1 MRRAS
6 AVIAKLA
13 ALVFTSQGATSAD
26 VDVTA
31 PPFGARCNG
40 QIDDHDALQ
49 AALVAGETVLFPG
62 KGRVCVTSRSLRLK
76 DGQTLTTVARGKSV
90 LKLQTSGLPTLLDL
104 TGVHNARIAGLVLDG
119 SAATA
124 LPHSN
129 IEAFIVLRNAA
140 NNRLDHLVVQNPP
153 GTNGVGAVTLSGSTS
168 NNLIAYSTFVNARGS
183 DITLTGSEV
192 QRNAIRNN
200 SLRDSGFWGV
210 YLGQGASFN
219 VVEAN
224 DCSNGDGT
232 ATAHGGECYAETV
245 RSNHNVIAHNIA
257 RGAGDDGISVSG
269 SYTIV
274 AGNRVSGSY
283 YSGIHIWG
291 SNNTI
296 TENWLRNNGQ
306 SGLSPIAC
314 IGVNGYFGGA
324 GQNNVIEKNHCID
337 DQGEHT
343 QLGIILAE
351 HNYMP
356 WRAGLAVHAGQYA
369 LNGLR
374 IYQASSSG
382 ITGSKAPIH
391 NQGNGTD
398 GGVTWAF
405 VNTFVHSPSVLGNI
419 VRYNDI
425 DGYKGNRPYADSSN
439 WSSNTLIER

>member
-1 MRRAS
+1 MRRTS
-6 AVIAKLA
+6 AVIAKLI
-13 ALVFTSQGATSAD
+13 ALVFTSQGATGAN

-40 QIDDHDALQ
+40 QIDDHDSLQ

-76 DGQTLTTVARGKSV
+76 DGQTLTTIAGGKSV
-90 LKLQTSGLPTLLDL
+90 LKLQTSGAPTLLDL
-104 TGVHNARIAGLVLDG
+104 TGVHNAHIAGLVLDG

-140 NNRLDHLVVQNPP
+140 NNRLDHLVFQNPP
-153 GTNGVGAVTLSGSTS
+153 GTNGVGAVTLSGATS

-183 DITLTGSEV
+183 AVTLTGGEV

-200 SLRDSGFWGV
+200 TFRDSGFWGV

-219 VVEAN
+219 VVEVN
-224 DCSNGDGT
+224 DCSNGDGI

-245 RSNHNVIAHNIA
+245 HSNHNVIANNIA

-274 AGNRVSGSY
+274 TGNRVSGSY

-291 SNNTI
+291 SNNI
-296 TENWLRNNGQ
+296 VAENWLKNNGQ

-314 IGVNGYFGGA
+314 IGINGYFGGA
-324 GQNNVIEKNHCID
+324 GQNNVIQQNHCID
-337 DQGEHT
+337 DQIKHT
-343 QLGIILAE
+343 QLGIVLSE
-351 HNYMP
+351 QNYMP
-356 WRAGLAVHAGQYA
+356 WRAGVAFHAGQYA
-369 LNGLR
+369 FHGLR

-382 ITGSKAPIH
+382 ITGSKPPIH
-391 NQGNGTD
+391 DHGSAND

-405 VNTFVHSPSVLGNI
+405 VSAFVDSPSVLGNI
-419 VRYNDI
+419 VRYNYI
-425 DGYKGNRPYADSSN
+425 DGYKGTRPYADSDN
-439 WSSNTLIER
+439 WTKNTLIER